1 MTNSAQLLILGNGFD
16 RHCGLASD
24 YNTFF
29 KTAILDCST
38 AESALPKLR
47 AECNGFWECLLFEYH
62 KKYVYSRN
70 YNWCNIER
78 IIKDTLFAICFNEK
92 TSQKNNLGYGIW
104 WTALNCMK
112 AVSDPIEKSK
122 TILDSIE
129 KYLFLYC
136 AHFFFDVIK
145 SDDKKSDFEMLKS
158 LIEKLF
164 QELRNFEK
172 RFCNYLRS
180 IIYPNGQL
188 NKDYVINAINTL
200 VRLTFYTTKKFVNLN
215 DIIHKEVR
223 LVSEHI
229 TPNLINQT
237 YKEVNVLSNQLDNL
251 STTNILSFNYTN
263 IFDVLETE
271 HPCLVSNVHGKIC
284 INDVQMIVGFP
295 M

>member
-1 MTNSAQLLILGNGFD
+1 
-16 RHCGLASD
+16 
-24 YNTFF
+24 
-29 KTAILDCST
+29 
-38 AESALPKLR
+38 
-47 AECNGFWECLLFEYH
+47 
-62 KKYVYSRN
+62 
-70 YNWCNIER
+70 
-78 IIKDTLFAICFNEK
+78 
-92 TSQKNNLGYGIW
+92 
-104 WTALNCMK
+104 
-112 AVSDPIEKSK
+112 
-122 TILDSIE
+122 
-129 KYLFLYC
+129 
-136 AHFFFDVIK
+136 
-145 SDDKKSDFEMLKS
+145 MLKS

-172 RFCNYLRS
+172 RFCNYLRN

-284 INDVQMIVGFP
+284 INDCTNDCGISNVIFGIDDTLLDSINDTYRLRLFSKTYRKMFDTNDALSILPDKDKNLVTIKFYGHSLDEADYSYFQSIFDYYDLYGNNNVGLVFYYSEGYENTDNVYSLINEYGKTLNNKAQGRNLIHKLLL
-295 M
+295 